1 MELWIRS
8 ADREHFTEAHGI
20 DYNMNCIVDSMTE
33 EERYC
38 HKIVDD
44 RGKVLGIYETK
55 ERCLEIIDEIQK
67 LLEVADPT
75 KAFLNI
81 ECDGLLGYDEVKE
94 IIKMART
101 EKVGYVPNGK
111 VELIMPNV
119 ITYQMPEK

>member
-1 MELWIRS
+1 MKLWVRS
-8 ADREHFTEAHGI
+8 SDKMQLTEINNLSFKQIINGCWNINGNYGA
-20 DYNMNCIVDSMTE
+20 VS
-33 EERYC
+33 
-38 HKIVDD
+38 
-44 RGKVLGIYETK
+44 LGSYPTR

-67 LLEVADPT
+67 LLGVADPT

-81 ECDGLLGYDEVKE
+81 ECDELLDYIEVKE

-119 ITYQMPEK
+119 ITYQMPEE